1 MRERSVEAS
10 TSRASAKPV
19 ASGDVYERARDAA
32 VDAAKRA
39 AALIRLHAGRVAT
52 DEVREKGVHDLVT
65 HVDEEAQRIIIDAL
79 REAFPDFGVL
89 AEEGA
94 DDDRLS
100 PVADG
105 HRWIVDPID
114 GTTNFTHGV
123 PPYAV
128 SIALQR
134 DATLVLGVV
143 LDVARD
149 ELFTAVRGRGLYVNG
164 ARAWVRR
171 AERLDESL
179 LATGFPYR
187 RYAHIDRYLGVL
199 KRFLLTARGVR
210 RHGVASIDLAYV
222 ACGRFDGFFETGLRP
237 WDVAAGTVLVE
248 EAGGRVSDYRGGGDP
263 VFDRQIV
270 ASNGRIHDAM
280 LDVLGDMADV
290 RL

>member
-1 MRERSVEAS
+1 MSERS
-10 TSRASAKPV
+10 
-19 ASGDVYERARDAA
+19 GDGYERARDAA

-39 AALIRLHAGRVAT
+39 AALIRLHAGRITAR
-52 DEVREKGVHDLVT
+52 EVREKGMHDLVT
-65 HVDEEAQRIIIDAL
+65 HVDEEAQRVIIEAL
-79 REAFPDFGVL
+79 REAFPEYGVL

-94 DDDRLS
+94 NDDRIR

-105 HRWIVDPID
+105 HRWIIDPID

-134 DATLVLGVV
+134 GETLVLGVV

-149 ELFTAVRGRGLYVNG
+149 ELFTAVRGRGLFVNG
-164 ARAWVRR
+164 VRARVSRT
-171 AERLDESL
+171 ETLGESL

-187 RYAHIDRYLGVL
+187 RYAHIDRFLETL

-222 ACGRFDGFFETGLRP
+222 ACGRFDAFFETGLRP

-248 EAGGRVSDYRGGGDP
+248 EAGGRVSDYSGGGNP

-280 LDVLGDMADV
+280 LDVLGGMADV